1 MVGCQG
7 VPVPLAPRRVARA
20 DEPLEP
26 EVPEP
31 RREVARE
38 AAPRRVVARQQHRF
52 PAEGTRVVVEVGVH
66 LRLDV
71 VVLRVELIVLGRP
84 RRRQVGV
91 RHACPSLFFAR
102 CPSAPGQIYKFF
114 GGCAAGNAQNSP
126 RR

>member
-1 MVGCQG
+1 MSIRPLPWTSRSRVKIFPCSRDRAGRKRGLRVSKMVGCQG

-26 EVPEP
+26 EGPEP

-38 AAPRRVVARQQHRF
+38 AAPLRVVAGQEDGF
-52 PAEGTRVVVEVGVH
+52 VAEGVHVVVEVGVH

-84 RRRQVGV
+84 RGR
-91 RHACPSLFFAR
+91 
-102 CPSAPGQIYKFF
+102 
-114 GGCAAGNAQNSP
+114 
-126 RR
+126 